1 MAGWHPTCFVFIN
14 RKRDC
19 KRFSGVS
26 SNTDSLQPKG
36 NPYLPKT
43 MWTAD
48 EDAAQRIGK
57 DSPLSLSNDS
67 NKKQDRERFINQHG
81 ELPQ

>member
-1 MAGWHPTCFVFIN
+1 
-14 RKRDC
+14 
-19 KRFSGVS
+19 
-26 SNTDSLQPKG
+26 
-36 NPYLPKT
+36 